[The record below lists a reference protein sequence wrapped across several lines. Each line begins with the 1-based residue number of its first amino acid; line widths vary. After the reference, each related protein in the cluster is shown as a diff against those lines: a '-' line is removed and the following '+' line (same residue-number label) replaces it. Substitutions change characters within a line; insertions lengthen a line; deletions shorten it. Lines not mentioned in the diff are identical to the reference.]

1 MIDRN
6 ARCLKVSII
15 TITYNSE
22 KTLERTIKSIVEQD
36 YENLE
41 YIIVDGGSMDSTL
54 AIIKKY
60 EKKIAKWISE
70 PDKGISDAFNKGIKL
85 ATGTVIGII
94 NSDDGLLPGALDAV
108 AKAYQEDIDVYR
120 GNVLLWKEDSDI
132 KVVETPSM
140 HFDFSGMNKIS
151 HQSTFV
157 TKKAYERFGCYDM
170 ECKYVMDYDLLLRFQ
185 NKGARF
191 KYINQILAF
200 YTLGGITFSSN
211 VSKRMREMKRV
222 IKNNGGSDYD
232 YIKYSFVKITKF
244 LIGKILPK
252 GLTMK
257 IRNRQLI
264 K

>member
-1 MIDRN
+1 MIDSNVRYP
-6 ARCLKVSII
+6 KISVI

-22 KTLERTIKSIVEQD
+22 KTLERTIKSIIEQE

-41 YIIVDGGSMDSTL
+41 YIVVDGGSTDSTL

-70 PDKGISDAFNKGIKL
+70 PDKGISDAFDKGIKL

-94 NSDDGLLPGALDAV
+94 NSDDGLLPGALDTV

-120 GNVLLWKEDSDI
+120 GNVLLWKEDSDT
-132 KVVETPSM
+132 KVVEIPSM
-140 HFDFSGMNKIS
+140 RFDFGGMNKIS

-157 TKKAYERFGCYDM
+157 TKKAYERFGCYDVD
-170 ECKYVMDYDLLLRFQ
+170 CKYVMDYDLLLRFQ

-191 KYINQILAF
+191 KYIDQTLAF

-211 VSKRMREMKRV
+211 ISERMGEMKRV
-222 IKNNGGSDYD
+222 MKNNGGSDFD
-232 YIKYSFVKITKF
+232 YIKYSLVKRTKLF
-244 LIGKILPK
+244 IQKLLPK
-252 GLTMK
+252 EVTMK
-257 IRNRQLI
+257 VRNGQLL